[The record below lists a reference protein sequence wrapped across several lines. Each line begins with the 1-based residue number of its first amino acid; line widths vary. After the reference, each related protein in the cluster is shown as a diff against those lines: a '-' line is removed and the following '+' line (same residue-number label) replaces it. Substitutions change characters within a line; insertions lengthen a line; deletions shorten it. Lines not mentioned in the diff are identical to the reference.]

1 MLKKCFLDTYYCDA
15 LALLLQNEGKTNEKY
30 LTPFNGPETKLL
42 KNILRI
48 LVLYDK
54 LDSSSFPLSPDS
66 DLSLNYL
73 KDNGIID
80 RKNHIEGLTI
90 FDKSESYWTITDKKL
105 AFAQNVSK
113 HLILDSKKIIMSN
126 FLYEYPKYNRP
137 FSKNFVNANDLEEK
151 YNIILDL
158 HQNEIMEK
166 RFLEREGNGYSEFVN
181 YLLILL
187 SNIEKAVYFS
197 SKEKMCY
204 INSYIS
210 EQPSSRVLSDKVIE
224 DIYYTVKINFNEDIV
239 VLPDPSNLDDVL
251 RMRENKDL
259 KRFRKVM
266 TGWMDAANEGNET
279 MMKKIQKDIGKANKE
294 LKSLEKITVFKESPL
309 CFWINSIGGHIPYL
323 SNVITL
329 LNTFEGIYN
338 YTVHKRDDW
347 LLLGK

>member
-15 LALLLQNEGKTNEKY
+15 LALLLQNEGKTNEKFP
-30 LTPFNGPETKLL
+30 TIFNGPEKYLL
-42 KNILRI
+42 KSILRI

-66 DLSLNYL
+66 DLSLNFL
-73 KDNGIID
+73 KSNGIID
-80 RKNHIEGLTI
+80 EINYINGITI
-90 FDKSESYWTITDKKL
+90 FDKDESYWNSKDKKL
-105 AFAQNVSK
+105 IFAKDISK
-113 HLILDSKKIIMSN
+113 HLILESKRTILSN
-126 FLYEYPKYNRP
+126 FLIEYPMYNRP
-137 FSKNFVNANDLEEK
+137 FSSNLVNIYDLEDK
-151 YNIILDL
+151 YERILKL
-158 HQNEIMEK
+158 HQNELMEK
-166 RFLEREGNGYSEFVN
+166 YFLEREGIGYSDFIN

-187 SNIEKAVYFS
+187 SNVEKAIYFS

-204 INSYIS
+204 INNYIS
-210 EQPSSRVLSDKVIE
+210 ERPSSRVLSDKIIE
-224 DIYYTVKINFNEDIV
+224 DIYYTVKINFSEEIV
-239 VLPDPSNLDDVL
+239 VLPDPNNLDDVL

-294 LKSLEKITVFKESPL
+294 LKSLKKIAVFKESPL
-309 CFWINSIGGHIPYL
+309 CFWINSIGGHIPYI

-338 YTVHKRDDW
+338 YTIHKKDDW